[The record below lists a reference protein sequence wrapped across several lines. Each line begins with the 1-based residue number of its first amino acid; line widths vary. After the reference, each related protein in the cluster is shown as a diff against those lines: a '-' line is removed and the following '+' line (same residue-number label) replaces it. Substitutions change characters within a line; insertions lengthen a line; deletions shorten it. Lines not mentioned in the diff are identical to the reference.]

1 MEKSATENEIKFDRN
16 EQRILTIAQ
25 DTIAFLHFP
34 KQEVLHLRQELK
46 NRTAV
51 LNYLMSQLN
60 AGMLHVS
67 ILFEDIAGA
76 KKVNATV
83 KAVREKDVILHPQMS
98 IPIHRIT
105 RIEVIEKQTRNQVN

>member
-1 MEKSATENEIKFDRN
+1 MEKSAPENEMKVERN

-25 DTIAFLHFP
+25 DAIAFLHFP
-34 KQEVLHLRQELK
+34 KQEVLRLRQELK
-46 NRTAV
+46 NRAAV

-60 AGMLHVS
+60 AGVLHVS
-67 ILFEDIAGA
+67 ILFEDIAGT

-83 KAVREKDVILHPQMS
+83 KAVREKEVILHPQMS

-105 RIEVIEKQTRNQVN
+105 QIEVIEKQTRNQAN